1 MSQLTPIMVT
11 KLDLGLDPDNIKT
24 ESTLWFK
31 VVSKKWVGGG
41 GETEEGRN

>member
-24 ESTLWFK
+24 ESTRFK